1 MDRPNPQLL
10 AQHFRSCAQEV
21 EKLDNLPA
29 FNQGQPLLAAIQRI
43 EVAMTAIST
52 DVTALR
58 TDVTALR
65 TDMTALR
72 TDMTA
77 LGGRFDTLQLQVT
90 AE

>member
-10 AQHFRSCAQEV
+10 AQHVRSCAQEV

-29 FNQGQPLLAAIQRI
+29 FNQGQPLLAAIQRLEI
-43 EVAMTAIST
+43 TITAIGT

-58 TDVTALR
+58 TDL
-65 TDMTALR
+65 
-72 TDMTA
+72 TA